1 MRQTIPLLA
10 VTALIL
16 AAAQVRGQEVAVPQ
30 DQVPKAVMNALL
42 AKFPKAAIDICVKAT
57 EGGEVIYDIE
67 FKQEGRKFEADIK
80 ANGTYLNYEQ
90 AIEITALPEAVI
102 AAIEK
107 RYPRS
112 VLKEIMQETEI
123 TGKTEQLSAYEV
135 IIDTVGKGQVEVRVS
150 PEGKVLEDTGATMT
164 REKK

>member
-42 AKFPKAAIDICVKAT
+42 AKFPKAAIDTCVKAT

-150 PEGKVLEDTGATMT
+150 PEGKVLEDSGATKT